1 MYGVII
7 CKYIYHY
14 VSRSHHCNTFM
25 YIHSSVYTSSIILS
39 LTEGWTSLEEEE
51 EEDIVSPSSRSHG
64 LQFLT
69 RWTMYFRVN
78 LLFMCYALLCL
89 LFSEV
94 GGGHIVLRC
103 SLFLDIHFM
112 YMLVRD
118 GTFFIFPLKLMIFG
132 ILFHRLRRRATYHH
146 DPHLTLTFN
155 IIVELF
161 SFKFQV
167 SLSGH
172 VLQRFVRPFIE
183 IVNHYCKR

>member
-1 MYGVII
+1 MFSLSPNTDCEWFGGTYSPIGFQASWKVIVFDI
-7 CKYIYHY
+7 
-14 VSRSHHCNTFM
+14 
-25 YIHSSVYTSSIILS
+25 S
-39 LTEGWTSLEEEE
+39 LC
-51 EEDIVSPSSRSHG
+51 R
-64 LQFLT
+64 
-69 RWTMYFRVN
+69 R
-78 LLFMCYALLCL
+78 
-89 LFSEV
+89 
-94 GGGHIVLRC
+94 VLRC

-132 ILFHRLRRRATYHH
+132 ILLHRLRRRATYHH